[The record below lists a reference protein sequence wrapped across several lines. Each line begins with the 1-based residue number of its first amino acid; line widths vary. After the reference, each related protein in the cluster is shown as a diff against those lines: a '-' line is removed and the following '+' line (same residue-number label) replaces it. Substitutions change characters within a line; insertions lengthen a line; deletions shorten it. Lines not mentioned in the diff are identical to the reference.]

1 MEWSRPKQQG
11 LTPSPRAGHAG
22 ATIGENWYIVGGGN
36 NKSGKNFMSQCSMLS
51 LWSSIFMLILL
62 MA

>member
-36 NKSGKNFMSQCSMLS
+36 NKSGKYLTSVVCQNASDNYNVIRFDL
-51 LWSSIFMLILL
+51 
-62 MA
+62 